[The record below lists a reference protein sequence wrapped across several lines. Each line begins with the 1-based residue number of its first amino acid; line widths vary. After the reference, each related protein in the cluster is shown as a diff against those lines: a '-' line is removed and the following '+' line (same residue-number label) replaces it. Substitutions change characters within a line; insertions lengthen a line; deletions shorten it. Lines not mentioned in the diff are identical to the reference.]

1 MRMQAS
7 KLVLSLMTVA
17 LLAAPFAEA
26 GRVGKGR
33 SSGMQRSISSAPA
46 SSSPA
51 YRAPAPAARPAPA
64 MPAGSGLPSQANARS
79 GPGIGTAVAAG
90 VAGAAAG
97 YMLGQAMSDDP
108 KPAATTPTQ
117 AQTATASTTAV
128 PPTTTPTPTPTPAP
142 AAAAAP
148 APAEAPSSG
157 GLPWGGIALLLL
169 LAGGAYMLM
178 SRKKPATRSAYGEA
192 MQRGASPFPQ
202 PAAAANQHSAGS
214 SLFSSPAA
222 GSFATPSVSHNE
234 GRLPDGTE
242 VPHFLRQA
250 KATFMHVQSMN
261 NPANIGE
268 IAKYMTPALFTEI
281 KADIASNQETADFPT
296 LNCDFLE
303 AVSENQGYVAS
314 VRFHGMVSE
323 SVNAPLTAF
332 SEIWHYVKSAET
344 DQKWLVAGIQQE

>member
-1 MRMQAS
+1 MRTQAS

-33 SSGMQRSISSAPA
+33 SSGMQRNISSAPA

-51 YRAPAPAARPAPA
+51 YRAPAPAASPTPA
-64 MPAGSGLPSQANARS
+64 MPANSGLSSQANSRS

-97 YMLGQAMSDDP
+97 YMLGQALSDDP
-108 KPAATTPTQ
+108 KPAATTTPAQTQ
-117 AQTATASTTAV
+117 AAATPAEV
-128 PPTTTPTPTPTPAP
+128 PPTATPTTSP
-142 AAAAAP
+142 AAP
-148 APAEAPSSG
+148 ATAAVPAEAPSSG

-202 PAAAANQHSAGS
+202 PAAATQHGTGS

-222 GSFATPSVSHNE
+222 GAFATPSVSHNE

-268 IAKYMTPALFTEI
+268 IAKYMTPALFAEL
-281 KADIASNQETADFPT
+281 KADIADNQETADFPT

-303 AVSENQGYVAS
+303 SANENQGYVAS

-323 SVNAPLTAF
+323 SVNAPLIAF

>member
-108 KPAATTPTQ
+108 KPAATTPAQ

-128 PPTTTPTPTPTPAP
+128 PPTTTPTPTPAP

-202 PAAAANQHSAGS
+202 PAAAANQHGAGS

-268 IAKYMTPALFTEI
+268 IAKYMTPALFAEI